1 MEADIFT
8 QCNTSPATGA
18 QKSPLTGKSFAVQ
31 PNVSVRCWR
40 AEAGAPALKGFVA
53 VEDATV
59 IDRLQKAGATLVGA
73 TRMSEMGFGRDGD
86 TTTLPLSQGRVDM
99 ALMTDMMGEAR
110 IAAARIG
117 AYGFKPTHGIVS
129 RFGWIG
135 LAPSMEC
142 CGLLARTPKEMAGAM
157 GVMAGGDDKDFSMHR
172 GEMPDFEQGEVDA
185 HPVRNIGVVKELV
198 AALSETEARA
208 LRSSLD
214 RLGALGLDVREV
226 GLSDHGLFPIVH
238 RVIGSVEASSSCGK
252 FDGVRYG
259 HRTTAAVRTWNE
271 MYLQSRGESFGM
283 PLKAYLFQG
292 AYFQFENYAA
302 FENAARIRARLIR
315 NMDGLFTQVDALVS
329 PTRREAMHNTP
340 DMTVGAVY
348 DECALTLPANVAGL
362 PAVQI
367 PGLVTDGDVDLGLQ
381 IIGSRLSDARLLSL
395 AVRLSHGA

>member
-1 MEADIFT
+1 M
-8 QCNTSPATGA
+8 
-18 QKSPLTGKSFAVQ
+18 TGKSFVIQ
-31 PNVSVRCWR
+31 PNVSVRGWR
-40 AEAGAPALKGFVA
+40 TEAGALALKGFVA

-59 IDRLQKAGATLVGA
+59 IDRLHKAGATLVGA
-73 TRMSEMGFGRDGD
+73 TRMSELGFGLDGD
-86 TTTLPLSQGRVDM
+86 TTSMALLRGRADM

-142 CGLLARTPKEMAGAM
+142 CGLLARTPKEMADTM
-157 GVMAGGDDKDFSMHR
+157 GVMAGEDERDFSLHR
-172 GEMPDFEQGEVDA
+172 GELPDFKQGAGDA
-185 HPVRNIGVVKELV
+185 HPVRRIGVVKELA
-198 AALSETEARA
+198 AALSETEAKA
-208 LRSSLD
+208 LRNGLD
-214 RLGALGLDVREV
+214 RLSALGLDVREV
-226 GLSDHGLFPIVH
+226 GLADHGLFPIVH

-252 FDGVRYG
+252 YDGVRYG
-259 HRTTAAVRTWNE
+259 YRTTAAVKTWNE
-271 MYLQSRGESFGM
+271 MYLQSRGESFGL

-302 FENAARIRARLIR
+302 FENAARIRARLVR
-315 NMDGLFTQVDALVS
+315 NMEGLLSQVDALVS
-329 PTRREAMHNTP
+329 PTRREAIHNAP

-348 DECALTLPANVAGL
+348 DECALTLPANVTGL

-381 IIGSRLSDARLLSL
+381 IIGARLSDARLLSL
-395 AVRLSHGA
+395 AVRLSHSA